1 MSICSSSSFWIP
13 GLYLISHS
21 GRNFLEFYCFVVDFL
36 GVFLDLRGPEELA
49 GILWRQMAVQCEVA
63 RLFKQIMLYKSQMA
77 VSSLS
82 YFILP
87 KPTNVCCEC
96 PFFSSFFSRVL
107 SHDHLDTPNGPD
119 FTLNYVGMV
128 SQPLPSR
135 VVISHRWAG
144 RIDTGGHFAEDF
156 VFLLLRQDLELP
168 QFPIDYT
175 SI

>member
-96 PFFSSFFSRVL
+96 PFFSFFFLVCYPMTTWILPMVPISL
-107 SHDHLDTPNGPD
+107 SI
-119 FTLNYVGMV
+119 TLEWLVNRFRHGSWLV
-128 SQPLPSR
+128 
-135 VVISHRWAG
+135 
-144 RIDTGGHFAEDF
+144 TGGRGESTQ
-156 VFLLLRQDLELP
+156 VGTLLK
-168 QFPIDYT
+168 T
-175 SI
+175 SSFCCWGKI

>member
-1 MSICSSSSFWIP
+1 MKCLFVVRAPPDSFWIP
-13 GLYLISHS
+13 GLYLITHS
-21 GRNFLEFYCFVVDFL
+21 GCNFLEFYCFVVDFL

-49 GILWRQMAVQCEVA
+49 EILWRQMAVQCEVA

-87 KPTNVCCEC
+87 KPTNVRCEC
-96 PFFSSFFSRVL
+96 LFFFCLFFPRVL
-107 SHDHLDTPNGPD
+107 SHDHLDTPDGPV
-119 FTLNYVGMV
+119 FTLNYVGTV

-144 RIDTGGHFAEDF
+144 WIDTGGHFPEDSSF
-156 VFLLLRQDLELP
+156 CCWGK
-168 QFPIDYT
+168 I
-175 SI
+175 